1 MFPYYLLPKADDR
14 QAPDKEQKRAYDPL
28 SSIRVRQPKNKGK
41 ITDIVPLVVFTAF
54 GIEEARELAQRLKQ
68 TIHPVDRPPHR
79 TPAKDPPSPT
89 GAPGSKKKQQ
99 SDKPKRNSKKEGGKR
114 TDKVDKP
121 PVVASEPSLSGFLQ
135 DIEWEPE
142 LTASELGNR
151 SSGEDRFLS
160 MNAVDMSYYLSAQ
173 HDNLVREVATA
184 LRHEKLFLFYL
195 DDPLAF
201 LKNFPEY
208 GWDEESAEEAEKFI
222 QWYVERFGAELEK
235 QKEKDWWGGVESDLE
250 YWIRDVANDERESVI
265 VYDLEAVETL
275 FVRYGDKDSVPLQE
289 WQQKVAEGRNIVL
302 IHNHPNNTA
311 ASLAD
316 LNAAAWLDAELMLVV
331 NPDGTLH
338 RYALEGDEMVALEPV
353 HNPDYVAPSNPVET
367 LAADVAYW
375 AQSLMEIGNPAERV
389 MRQGKLDDEENS
401 INMDSRLVREFL
413 LNPSTVVFLEDVAN
427 EYTVEDPQLH
437 NAMVLTII
445 YRELSGQ
452 FGLENADNPRYQ
464 HNLDFLKRLLQAVP
478 FVFKRPLVI
487 NDEEIVLVQQLDG
500 DPSLGIG
507 ALSREA
513 GINIQSDAERL
524 GMTMYFP
531 MLGFDRPTTLDH
543 VPFSRGEHPVFQSF
557 FVGSLVPEI
566 RMLQAIPPTNQEEGA
581 WRVELPRFESGAP
594 AWLREQYEPTLG
606 YIAAEVA
613 IAMQTPQYQGL
624 QTDEQR
630 MAYLIAYHANRS
642 AIPNETLY
650 NLEKFSPD
658 TDREIRWAR
667 DF

>member
-1 MFPYYLLPKADDR
+1 MNFDELYLRYLGVKLPPSDEPEEPEED
-14 QAPDKEQKRAYDPL
+14 QKPTSSIPNDIVAFVQPPRRVATTPRRTSSPNDPL
-28 SSIRVRQPKNKGK
+28 IGVPTNTRTIVDDIQEVVPDYSDELDRSVEAAYKDVNGIYFQLYNGQATVRMN
-41 ITDIVPLVVFTAF
+41 DFA
-54 GIEEARELAQRLKQ
+54 E
-68 TIHPVDRPPHR
+68 
-79 TPAKDPPSPT
+79 
-89 GAPGSKKKQQ
+89 
-99 SDKPKRNSKKEGGKR
+99 
-114 TDKVDKP
+114 
-121 PVVASEPSLSGFLQ
+121 SG
-135 DIEWEPE
+135 
-142 LTASELGNR
+142 
-151 SSGEDRFLS
+151 
-160 MNAVDMSYYLSAQ
+160 
-173 HDNLVREVATA
+173 
-184 LRHEKLFLFYL
+184 L
-195 DDPLAF
+195 DDELDQHAQIHVEKYMEEMRLHYADQDELWKGLA
-201 LKNFPEY
+201 LGATEHTRKDLSN
-208 GWDEESAEEAEKFI
+208 DRLESAVAVNIVTKEEIFR
-222 QWYVERFGAELEK
+222 RFG
-235 QKEKDWWGGVESDLE
+235 
-250 YWIRDVANDERESVI
+250 DE
-265 VYDLEAVETL
+265 DET
-275 FVRYGDKDSVPLQE
+275 PLQE
-289 WQQKVAEGRNIVL
+289 ENRAMIKD
-302 IHNHPNNTA
+302 PNNTA
-311 ASLAD
+311 LVHNHWDDSPASQAD
-316 LNAAAWLDAELMLVV
+316 FDAALWLGVRYLIVVTPSGMQYIYERHGDTMQLLDAIFNREHVALPSPVEDAESRV
-331 NPDGTLH
+331 G
-338 RYALEGDEMVALEPV
+338 YAL
-353 HNPDYVAPSNPVET
+353 
-367 LAADVAYW
+367 
-375 AQSLMEIGNPAERV
+375 QSLMEIGNPAERV

-667 DF
+667 DFQELIDQVKNIMQNETQ